1 MKYRC
6 VRFKGPPGR
15 CEGDQA
21 IIMISVRRNILF
33 WLFGLLLI
41 GSAAARAQSP
51 SNQELLARLF
61 ITPVLNVLS
70 DSLTP
75 ASRLVIAP
83 PAPAGDSLN
92 VWLQQILTDS
102 CLSRNYL
109 VYSTPDSTDGGARM
123 IAMETPRARIRYM
136 PGGRKWLLWG
146 RGRKKRLV
154 ESHFH
159 LTITDGQHQVLYSK
173 PISGNYQD
181 VIPASAVAAVE
192 KDPFRFTKG
201 TKSGSKF
208 IKRWLEPVLIT
219 AATTTVFYMFY
230 SLRSDK

>member
-1 MKYRC
+1 M
-6 VRFKGPPGR
+6 
-15 CEGDQA
+15 A
-21 IIMISVRRNILF
+21 
-33 WLFGLLLI
+33 LLLI
-41 GSAAARAQSP
+41 GSAASRAQPP
-51 SNQELLARLF
+51 SNQELLAKLF

-70 DSLTP
+70 DSLKADH

-83 PAPAGDSLN
+83 PMPSGDSLN

-109 VYSTPDSTDGGARM
+109 VYSTPDSAVGRERIIT
-123 IAMETPRARIRYM
+123 IETPRARIRYT
-136 PGGRKWLLWG
+136 PGGRKWLFFGG
-146 RGRKKRLV
+146 RHKRSV

-159 LTITDGQHQVLYSK
+159 LTVTDGQHQVLYSR
-173 PISGNYQD
+173 PFSGSYQD
-181 VIPASAVAAVE
+181 VIAGSAVAVVE